1 MLDKKLLEQLPHSI
15 DALAFLLQ
23 VGVNVEVEG
32 GADVGVAEEDA
43 DGLVVAFAFD
53 AAGGKTMPETV
64 EAHFGKAKLLLEF
77 VEVAAICAGL
87 RWRSGVGEDVE
98 VSTDNLFQRADQG
111 QQVAR
116 HRDLPDGVLG
126 LGFVHDKLR
135 IFLFSVHQVDAL
147 DGLVDAD
154 NT

>member
-1 MLDKKLLEQLPHSI
+1 M
-15 DALAFLLQ
+15 
-23 VGVNVEVEG
+23 
-32 GADVGVAEEDA
+32 AEENTDR
-43 DGLVVAFAFD
+43 LIVAFTLD
-53 AAGGKTMPETV
+53 AAGGEAVAETV
-64 EAHFGKAKLLLEF
+64 EAHFRKAKLLLEF
-77 VEVAAICAGL
+77 VEVCAIGAWLC
-87 RWRSGVGEDVE
+87 WRSGVGEDVE

-111 QQVAR
+111 QQIAR

-126 LGFVHDKLR
+126 LWFVHDKLR